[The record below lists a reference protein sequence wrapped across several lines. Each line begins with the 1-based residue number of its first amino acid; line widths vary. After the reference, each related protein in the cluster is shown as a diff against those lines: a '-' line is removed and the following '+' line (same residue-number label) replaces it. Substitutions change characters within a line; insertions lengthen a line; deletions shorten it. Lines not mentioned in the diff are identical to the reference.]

1 VCFSLFTE
9 PVLNGSVMGRREGT
23 CQFSPRVQPFWYFV
37 YTYAWDPPTFEGG
50 GTTPNFHV
58 DPPNFLVFCV
68 YICLGPPP
76 QLSTRGC
83 FGPTQLS
90 TRGCALDPHSFK
102 VLDSRF
108 KYQLTARFL
117 NLMGPSRLEDNYHA
131 LFMEGNLGF
140 PKLLANTE

>member
-1 VCFSLFTE
+1 MCFSLFTE
-9 PVLNGSVMGRREGT
+9 PVSTGSVMGRREGT

-50 GTTPNFHV
+50 GTTPTFMWTHPTFWYFVYTYAWEPPSPNFRHV
-58 DPPNFLVFCV
+58 VALDPPNFQHVV
-68 YICLGPPP
+68 
-76 QLSTRGC
+76 
-83 FGPTQLS
+83 
-90 TRGCALDPHSFK
+90 ALLTLSFK

-108 KYQLTARFL
+108 RYQLTARFL
-117 NLMGPSRLEDNYHA
+117 NLMGPRLDDNYHA